1 MAIQCLCYLR
11 PQMRR
16 LVLCLGGLV
25 ALALFAAGCGGG
37 DDETSEATTAAEAPT
52 ALSKEELVA
61 QADAICAEVNA
72 AVGTAGS
79 TSTGASG
86 QAGQVADLYAG
97 VAERLSGLG
106 APSDESAGYEEF
118 IGAAEQLAQAQSD
131 VALAAER
138 GEDGALATAE
148 TEASSALSAFRS
160 AADAFGLQQ
169 CGEAP
174 SAPTPSGSSSG
185 EAGGSE
191 ESSGEVAEE
200 VEAAPEVE
208 EEVAPET
215 GGAGSVEEESAG
227 GGAGAGGGTEGGGS
241 SGGIGPG

>member
-1 MAIQCLCYLR
+1 M
-11 PQMRR
+11 
-16 LVLCLGGLV
+16 LCLGGLV
-25 ALALFAAGCGGG
+25 ALALIAAGCGGG
-37 DDETSEATTAAEAPT
+37 DDESTEATGTSEALA

-79 TSTGASG
+79 TSTGQAG
-86 QAGQVADLYAG
+86 QAGQAADLYAG
-97 VAERLSGLG
+97 MAERLKGLG

-118 IGAAEQLAQAQSD
+118 VGAADQLAQAQGD

-148 TEASSALSAFRS
+148 TEASSALQAFRS
-160 AADAFGLQQ
+160 AADAFGVQQ

-174 SAPTPSGSSSG
+174 SAPTPSSSGSG
-185 EAGGSE
+185 EAGGPE
-191 ESSGEVAEE
+191 EASGGVEE
-200 VEAAPEVE
+200 EAEAAPEVE
-208 EEVAPET
+208 EEAAPET

-227 GGAGAGGGTEGGGS
+227 GGAGAGGGAEGGGAGGGGE

>member
-1 MAIQCLCYLR
+1 MLC
-11 PQMRR
+11 
-16 LVLCLGGLV
+16 VGSVV
-25 ALALFAAGCGGG
+25 AFALIFAGCGGG
-37 DDETSEATTAAEAPT
+37 DDESSEATATTEAPT

-72 AVGTAGS
+72 AVGTTGS
-79 TSTGASG
+79 TSTGAAG
-86 QAGQVADLYAG
+86 QASQAADLYSG
-97 VAERLSGLG
+97 MAERLKGLG

-185 EAGGSE
+185 EAGGGSE
-191 ESSGEVAEE
+191 EPSGEVAEE
-200 VEAAPEVE
+200 VEPAPEVE

-227 GGAGAGGGTEGGGS
+227 GGAGAGGGTESGGS